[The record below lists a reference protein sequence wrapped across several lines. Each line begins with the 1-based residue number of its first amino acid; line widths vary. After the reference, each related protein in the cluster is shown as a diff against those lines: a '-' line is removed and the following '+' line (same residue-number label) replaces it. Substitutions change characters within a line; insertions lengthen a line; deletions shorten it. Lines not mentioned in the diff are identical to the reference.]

1 MSSVVFDFDLVDTF
15 SFDENN
21 NMIFNLDSNSL
32 NTQSSKIAEIDGAS
46 DDASE
51 STIDG
56 TTPESLSEEDGADAT
71 AFDFTSPTLTG
82 LDEYS
87 AYNWSDFT
95 YTPLDQSANEF
106 YFDSNS
112 KAGYGQN
119 GSSLKSL
126 KTFSKSNRTKTNNKR
141 KYRHLKSQPSRCLA
155 LALTSKITCRTSGAI
170 DFESSTVLSSPV
182 KKKQRSLKGP
192 SKLETERLMHEVS
205 KSLKAAPLN
214 KAKTTNKTGKK
225 TAANTKKSKS
235 GNSPVLSK
243 NQKAK
248 KEKATKVKV
257 ASKKSSKRKKG
268 RNASGSYSIKQ
279 KFNDGI
285 PRIGV
290 YTIPERKALL
300 ARFHAKRKKR
310 VFSKKI
316 KYECRKV
323 LANDRPRVRGRFV
336 KVTDLP
342 RYHECLAKGIPF
354 VPTPA
359 TK

>member
-126 KTFSKSNRTKTNNKR
+126 KTFSKSNRTKNNNKR
-141 KYRHLKSQPSRCLA
+141 KYRHLESQPSRCPA
-155 LALTSKITCRTSGAI
+155 LALTSEITRRTAGAI
-170 DFESSTVLSSPV
+170 DFESPTVLSSPQEEA
-182 KKKQRSLKGP
+182 KALKGP

-214 KAKTTNKTGKK
+214 KAKATNKTGTKN
-225 TAANTKKSKS
+225 AANTKRPNS
-235 GNSPVLSK
+235 GNSPVLSRTRR
-243 NQKAK
+243 QKRRRLRR
-248 KEKATKVKV
+248 
-257 ASKKSSKRKKG
+257 SKLRQRNPPRERKGGTHLDLTQSSK
-268 RNASGSYSIKQ
+268 SLMMEYLVL
-279 KFNDGI
+279 
-285 PRIGV
+285 V
-290 YTIPERKALL
+290 YTPFLSEKPFLQGSTRNGKNAC
-300 ARFHAKRKKR
+300 F
-310 VFSKKI
+310 
-316 KYECRKV
+316 
-323 LANDRPRVRGRFV
+323 PRR
-336 KVTDLP
+336 
-342 RYHECLAKGIPF
+342 
-354 VPTPA
+354 
-359 TK
+359 